1 MGQALLQQT
10 IISINP
16 ATGETL
22 AEIPIST
29 PEDVHQAVTR
39 AWAAFP
45 EWARRSFAERGR
57 VILEARQNIL
67 DHLEEIVEVIYKETG
82 KPRTEALSSD
92 VMAVLDLMT
101 YYAQNTAKLLR
112 RERIPLGKYSLMGR
126 SSYVQYG
133 PLGVIGII
141 SPWNFPFAIPV
152 GEVVMALMVGN
163 TVVLKPSEY
172 TPLVGLKIGEIFQ
185 AVGLPEGV
193 LTVVPGDGSTGAA
206 LAEADVKKIF
216 FTGSVATGRKVMM
229 AAAKNLTP
237 VVLELGGKDPMIV
250 CRDADVEVASSAAV
264 WGAFVNSGQVC
275 ASVERCYVDEA
286 IADEFI
292 GKVVDKTRRLRQ
304 GPNDRVDTDIGSL
317 ANENQLRVVEN
328 QVSEAIARGAT
339 VLCGGERNRELGGY
353 YFKPTVLINVDHT
366 FTIMRDETF
375 GPVLPI
381 MSFKTEEE
389 AIRLAND
396 SHYGLTASVWTTDI
410 ERGKQLAAHLEA
422 GTIMINEIAYTHALP
437 QTPWGGVKQSG
448 IGRTH
453 SKWGLI
459 EMAQVEHVHINRMA
473 RTKDPWW
480 YGYSRQLYQVLIEFS
495 RRITSPSWLEKLTGI
510 PTLLRGQRLKKY

>member
-1 MGQALLQQT
+1 MEQTLLQQT
-10 IISINP
+10 ILSRNP
-16 ATGETL
+16 ATGEIL
-22 AEIPIST
+22 AEVPIST
-29 PEDVHQAVTR
+29 PNEVHQAVAR

-45 EWARRSFAERGR
+45 QWAGPSFAERGR
-57 VILEARQNIL
+57 FILDARQYILE
-67 DHLEEIVEVIYKETG
+67 HLEEIVEVVYKETG
-82 KPRTEALSSD
+82 KPKTEALSSD

-101 YYAQNTAKLLR
+101 YYAQNSEKLIR
-112 RERIPLGKYSLMGR
+112 PERIPLGKYTLMGR
-126 SSYVQYG
+126 SSYVRYK

-152 GEVVMALMVGN
+152 GEVVMALMVGD

-185 AVGLPEGV
+185 AVGLPDGV
-193 LTVVPGDGSTGAA
+193 LNVVPGDGSTGAA
-206 LAEADVKKIF
+206 LAEANVSKIF

-250 CRDADVEVASSAAV
+250 CRDASVEVASSAAV

-275 ASVERCYVDEA
+275 ASIERCYVDRS
-286 IADEFI
+286 IADAFI
-292 GKVVDKTRRLRQ
+292 AKVVEKTNRLRQ
-304 GPNDRVDTDIGSL
+304 GPSDSLDTDIGSL
-317 ANENQLRVVEN
+317 SNENQLRIVED

-339 VLCGGERNRELGGY
+339 VLCGGQRNRELSGY
-353 YFKPTVLINVDHT
+353 NFRPTVLTNVDHT
-366 FTIMRDETF
+366 FSIMRDETF

-381 MSFKTEEE
+381 MTYRTEEE

-396 SHYGLTASVWTTDI
+396 SHYGLTASVWTKDI
-410 ERGKQLAAHLEA
+410 QRGRKLAAQLEA
-422 GTIMINEIAYTHALP
+422 GTIMINEVAYTHALP

-459 EMAQVEHVHINRMA
+459 EMVQVEHVHINRMA
-473 RTKDPWW
+473 GTKDPWW
-480 YGYSRQLYQVLIEFS
+480 YGYSRQLYQVLVEFS
-495 RRITSPSWLEKLTGI
+495 RKVTSPSWLARLTAI

>member
-1 MGQALLQQT
+1 M
-10 IISINP
+10 IISKNP

-22 AEIPIST
+22 AEVPIRT
-29 PEDVHQAVTR
+29 PEDVHQAVAR
-39 AWAAFP
+39 AWTAFP
-45 EWARRSFAERGR
+45 HWASRRFRERGR
-57 VILEARQNIL
+57 FILDARQYIL
-67 DHLEEIVEVIYKETG
+67 DHLEEIVEIVYKETG
-82 KPRTEALSSD
+82 KPKTEALSSD

-101 YYAQNTAKLLR
+101 YYAQNTEKLIR
-112 RERIPLGKYSLMGR
+112 PERIPLGKYTLMGR
-126 SSYVQYG
+126 SSYVQYE

-185 AVGLPEGV
+185 AVGLPDGV
-193 LTVVPGDGSTGAA
+193 LNVLPGDGSTGAA
-206 LAEADVKKIF
+206 LAEANVSKIF
-216 FTGSVATGRKVMM
+216 FTGSLATGRKVMM
-229 AAAKNLTP
+229 AAAKHLTP

-250 CRDADVEVASSAAV
+250 CRDADLEVASSAAV
-264 WGAFVNSGQVC
+264 WGAFANSGQIC

-286 IADEFI
+286 VAEPFIA
-292 GKVVDKTRRLRQ
+292 KVVMKTNRLRQ
-304 GPNDRVDTDIGSL
+304 GPSDRLDTDIGSL
-317 ANENQLRVVEN
+317 SNENQLRVVED
-328 QVSEAIARGAT
+328 QVSEAIARGAE
-339 VLCGGERNRELGGY
+339 VLCGGERNRSLPGY
-353 YFKPTVLINVDHT
+353 HFKPTVLTNVDHT
-366 FTIMRDETF
+366 FSLMRDETF

-381 MSFKTEEE
+381 MSYTTEEE

-396 SHYGLTASVWTTDI
+396 SRYGLTASIWTRDI
-410 ERGKQLAAHLEA
+410 QRAKKLAAHLEA
-422 GTIMINEIAYTHALP
+422 GTIMINEVAYTHALP

-459 EMAQVEHVHINRMA
+459 EMVQVEHVHINRMA

-480 YGYSRQLYQVLIEFS
+480 YGYSQPLYQVLVEFS
-495 RRITSPSWLEKLTGI
+495 QKVTSPSWWDKLTAL
-510 PTLLRGQRLKKY
+510 PVMLRGQRLKKN

>member
-1 MGQALLQQT
+1 MTQTRAQQT
-10 IISINP
+10 IISVNP
-16 ATGETL
+16 ATGEKL
-22 AEIPIST
+22 AEIPMST
-29 PEDVHQAVTR
+29 PEDVHQAVAR

-45 EWARRSFAERGR
+45 NWAGRRFSERGR
-57 VILEARQNIL
+57 VILEARQYIL
-67 DHLEEIVEVIYKETG
+67 DHLEETVEVIYKETG
-82 KPRTEALSSD
+82 KPKTEALSSD

-101 YYAQNTAKLLR
+101 YYAQSTEKLLR

-126 SSYVQYG
+126 SSYVQYE

-193 LTVVPGDGSTGAA
+193 LNVVPGDGSTGAA
-206 LAEADVKKIF
+206 LAEANVKKIL

-229 AAAKNLTP
+229 AAAKHLTP

-250 CRDADVEVASSAAV
+250 CRDADVEVAASAAV
-264 WGAFVNSGQVC
+264 WGAFANAGQMC

-292 GKVVDKTRRLRQ
+292 AKVVEKTKRLRQ
-304 GPNDRVDTDIGSL
+304 GPSHSLDTDIGSL
-317 ANENQLRVVEN
+317 TNENQLRIVEN
-328 QVSEAIARGAT
+328 QVGDAIARGAT
-339 VLCGGERNRELGGY
+339 VLCGGQRNRELGGY
-353 YFKPTVLINVDHT
+353 YFKPTVLTNVDHT
-366 FTIMRDETF
+366 FSIMRDETF

-381 MSFKTEEE
+381 MTYKTEEE

-396 SHYGLTASVWTTDI
+396 SPYGLTASVWTKDI
-410 ERGKQLAAHLEA
+410 RRGRDLAAQLEA
-422 GTIMINEIAYTHALP
+422 GTIMINEVAYTHALP

-459 EMAQVEHVHINRMA
+459 EMVQVEHVHINRMA

-480 YGYSRQLYQVLIEFS
+480 YGYSRQLYHVLVEFS
-495 RRITSPSWLEKLTGI
+495 RRITSPSWLDKLTAI
-510 PTLLRGQRLKKY
+510 PPLLRGQRLKKN